1 MSFALSVSVVRD
13 GHSPSLVSV
22 QLVKHCVVAI
32 LEHQVKPPLLPED
45 LQEVDKVR
53 MLELLKVQEAGW

>member
-1 MSFALSVSVVRD
+1 MSFALSISVVRG

-22 QLVKHCVVAI
+22 QLVEHCVVAI

-45 LQEVDKVR
+45 LQEVDKVG